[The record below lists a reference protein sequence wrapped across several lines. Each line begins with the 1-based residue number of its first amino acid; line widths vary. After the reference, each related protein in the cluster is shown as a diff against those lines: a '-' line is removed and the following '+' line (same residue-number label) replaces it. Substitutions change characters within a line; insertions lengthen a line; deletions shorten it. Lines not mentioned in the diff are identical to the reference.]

1 MNYFDNLQFHEII
14 NRVNNSFVDNNG
26 RDIKLGI
33 LRNITVDNYIPL
45 IKYLLKKENY
55 KVELHQG
62 DFDMI
67 FQEILVSNS
76 SMIKFAPEILLVFF
90 YIESISPS
98 ICNRFIE
105 LSEQELNSEKDQLLS
120 HIERLFEEVNRNFS
134 AKLIFHLFEL
144 PSNPDYGISE
154 TQNIFGQRQI
164 IDQINESIIALSKK
178 YKDIYFVDL
187 NIIKERLGIENY
199 YDKRYW
205 YIGKAPYSLFALKEI
220 AKEHFKI
227 IKSLDGKIKKCL
239 VLDCDNTLW
248 GGIIGEDGFE
258 NIKIGKT
265 YPGNMFLDF
274 QRQILNLYNKGI
286 ILAINS
292 KNNESD
298 ILEVLEKHPD
308 MLLRRKHFACIYSNW
323 DNKVNNIKKI
333 ALDLNLG
340 LDSIVF
346 VDDSEFECNLV
357 KENLKEITVINLPKE
372 SFRYAEIISNCGLF
386 DKLQY
391 TNEDKKRGELYRV
404 QVERK
409 KHQDSFTDLNSY
421 YKSLEMEL
429 KIELVNEFSIS
440 RVSQLTQ
447 RTNQFNLT
455 TKRYSVDNIKYFMKS
470 IRHDVLVLSM
480 NDKFGDLGIVGV
492 QILEYED
499 SDEAYID
506 SFMMS
511 CRVIGRGVEN
521 AFLRAGIEKCFK
533 KNYKVVLASYI
544 ETKKNNLVTEFYS
557 SNGFTLISEEGNVK
571 TYKLSS
577 LDKLIPFENNFKEI
591 IKIDGLYE

>member
-1 MNYFDNLQFHEII
+1 MDYFDNLQFHEII

-55 KVELHQG
+55 KVALHQG

-98 ICNRFIE
+98 ICNCFIE
-105 LSEQELNSEKDQLLS
+105 LSEQELNSEKDRLLS
-120 HIERLFEEVNRNFS
+120 HIERLFEEFNRNFS
-134 AKLIFHLFEL
+134 AKMIFHLFEL

-154 TQNIFGQRQI
+154 TQNRFGQRQI
-164 IDQINESIIALSKK
+164 INQINGSIIALSKK

-199 YDKRYW
+199 YNKRYW

-248 GGIIGEDGFE
+248 GGIIGEDGLG

-265 YPGNMFLDF
+265 YPGNTFLDF
-274 QRQILNLYNKGI
+274 QRQILNLYNKGV

-298 ILEVLEKHPD
+298 VLEVLEKHPD
-308 MLLRRKHFACIYSNW
+308 MLLRRKHFACVYANW
-323 DNKVNNIKKI
+323 ENKVNNLKDI
-333 ALDLNLG
+333 ALDLNIG

-346 VDDSEFECNLV
+346 VDDNEFECNMIQESM
-357 KENLKEITVINLPKE
+357 KEVSVINLPKE
-372 SFRYAEIISNCGLF
+372 SFKYAEIISNCGLF
-386 DKLQY
+386 DQLQY
-391 TNEDKKRGELYRV
+391 TNEDKKRGELYRA
-404 QVERK
+404 QVDRRK
-409 KHQDSFTDLNSY
+409 YEASFTDLNSY
-421 YKSLEMEL
+421 FESLEMKL

-440 RVSQLTQ
+440 RTSQLTQ

-455 TKRYSVDNIKYFMKS
+455 TKRFSEDDIRIFMNSEK
-470 IRHDVLVLSM
+470 HEVLTLSM

-492 QILEYED
+492 QILD
-499 SDEAYID
+499 FSDYKEAKID

-511 CRVIGRGVEN
+511 CRIIGRGIEN
-521 AFLRAGIEKCFK
+521 VFLKAGVEKCFRK
-533 KNYKVVLASYI
+533 KYNQVVATYC
-544 ETKKNNLVTEFYS
+544 ETKKNSIAATFYS
-557 SNGFTLISEEGNVK
+557 SNGFEYLSENNK
-571 TYKLSS
+571 CYLYKMN
-577 LDKLIPFENNFKEI
+577 KLNQLVPFINNFKEI
-591 IKIDGLYE
+591 IIKE